1 MGAGNKKLPRVELAD
16 LVDRAKTLVGR
27 TVPKRGKARDPDAY
41 VRVVERPARD
51 PGERTPSDNHTG
63 DDE

>member
-1 MGAGNKKLPRVELAD
+1 MVVRGKKPMCAELGD
-16 LVDRAKTLVGR
+16 LVDRAKILVGR
-27 TVPKRGKARDPDAY
+27 TVPKRKKEHDPDAY

-51 PGERTPSDNHTG
+51 PMGRDPQPTSTW